1 MSIRLAL
8 ALFIGSLPQNDL
20 VRSYKKPRGSADD
33 FGLQGCGAGVL
44 EAQGLLERYDATA
57 RNRYAFVDARNAQL
71 DSARGN
77 RLDVGNTRQVN
88 DIAAV
93 NAEEAKITE
102 LGLELC
108 QRRRYRYRSNRPWP

>member
-1 MSIRLAL
+1 MH
-8 ALFIGSLPQNDL
+8 
-20 VRSYKKPRGSADD
+20 SYKKPHGSADD

-44 EAQGLLERYDATA
+44 EAQGLFERYDATT

-77 RLDVGNTRQVN
+77 RLDVGDTRQVD

-93 NAEEAKITE
+93 NAEEAKVTE
-102 LGLELC
+102 LGLELR
-108 QRRRYRYRSNRPWP
+108 QRGRRQKAIVDRIDAGSNRPWP